1 MIVSLGRKWFKTW
14 NERGKKKITD
24 LINVIKKDFQTNS
37 SKVDQILWNTPF
49 LNLMF
54 NI

>member
-24 LINVIKKDFQTNS
+24 LINVIKKD
-37 SKVDQILWNTPF
+37 QILWNTLF
-49 LNLMF
+49 
-54 NI
+54 